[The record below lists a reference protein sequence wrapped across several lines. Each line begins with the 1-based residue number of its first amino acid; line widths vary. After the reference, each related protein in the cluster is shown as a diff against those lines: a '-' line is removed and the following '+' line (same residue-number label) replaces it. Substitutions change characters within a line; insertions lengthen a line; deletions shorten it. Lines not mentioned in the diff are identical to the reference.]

1 MNEIEQ
7 VIARMDEIVN
17 QCRSSNSRI
26 GYFAVLYRQV
36 TIRIKE
42 GIENNEFEDNQ
53 RMEKLDIL
61 FAQRFFDAYDTYL
74 NESTPTKS
82 WTCAFEASKS
92 TGHMVLQHLL
102 LGINAHINLDLGIA
116 TVETMKGKN
125 LLEILND
132 FDRIN
137 LILSE
142 LVDGVKANLS
152 KVSPVFGFLIQFANG
167 KDEIL
172 LNFSIQLARD
182 GAWKFANKYFIAED
196 QLICLNDRDKS
207 IANLAQK
214 IISPGRRLSWIA
226 KFISWTEWKSIP
238 NVMDQLEIIA
248 QKSTPNN
255 LSPAR
260 ETNLIGS

>member
-1 MNEIEQ
+1 MNNIDQ
-7 VIARMDEIVN
+7 VISKMDGIVS
-17 QCRSSNSRI
+17 QCKSSNSRI

-42 GIENNEFEDNQ
+42 GIENNEFEDNP

-61 FAQRFFDAYDTYL
+61 FAQRFFDAYDTYK
-74 NESTPTKS
+74 NSEDPTKS
-82 WTCAFEASKS
+82 WLCTFDTSKS

-116 TVETMKGKN
+116 TVETMEGQN
-125 LLEILND
+125 ILEILND

-172 LNFSIQLARD
+172 LDFSIQMARD
-182 GAWKFANKYFIAED
+182 GAWKFANKYFMAENRT
-196 QLICLNDRDKS
+196 LCLNDRDNT
-207 IANLAQK
+207 IANLGLRIAT
-214 IISPGRRLSWIA
+214 PGKRLSWIT
-226 KFISWTEWKSIP
+226 KIISWTEWKSVP
-238 NVMDQLEIIA
+238 NVMDQLEVIA
-248 QKSTPNN
+248 KKSSPTK
-255 LSPAR
+255 LSQ
-260 ETNLIGS
+260 TL